1 MSHEAISWLCFVCF
15 KRLKHSLIDLILRG
29 YCPWS
34 TIYQQAKQSGCL
46 PTIIQDQAFSA
57 VKIMQLKVD
66 AVSKVSC

>member
-1 MSHEAISWLCFVCF
+1 MKLFPGFALYVF
-15 KRLKHSLIDLILRG
+15 KRSKHSLIDLILRG
-29 YCPWS
+29 YCPS
-34 TIYQQAKQSGCL
+34 EVRFTSKQSGCL